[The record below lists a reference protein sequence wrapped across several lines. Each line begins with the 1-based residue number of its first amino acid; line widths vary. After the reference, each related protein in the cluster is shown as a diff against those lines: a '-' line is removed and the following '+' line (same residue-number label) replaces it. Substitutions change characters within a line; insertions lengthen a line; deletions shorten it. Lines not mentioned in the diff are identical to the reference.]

1 MAQWLSAL
9 DTPEWGAAQLKLLL
23 QILGL
28 CRAEELPLL
37 PSSVLTNAL
46 AAATGS
52 GDAQLAAQC
61 TSRLVTL
68 RPGLLSE
75 VGKFEIELPLRY
87 ADACQHLATK
97 GIDLSLLNVQLNN
110 ESACTEVVVTV
121 RRLTPFMDSLC
132 RSSDLGVLNMLC
144 PATHPETFNTAVT
157 LASKDARFV
166 FLLTPIELVELL
178 LASSDSDGAYWAA
191 VHALLRERLSRDTFS
206 RPSLLPQGFSNA
218 FVPCK
223 TYAGRAEHFRYGCWR
238 NGTLGYVPD
247 PGELLARSR
256 PPPPPSRNA
265 EPPVTRSAAPKPP
278 PPQPKPPLAQPK
290 LPPAQPKPQTKKS
303 PPPLPATL
311 TDDFHECLQD
321 MGHRHGYE
329 FGVLPDGRVGYGFS
343 QAKYIDDDYQV
354 QQTHHVRIQAALQSQ
369 NLAKLRA
376 ALDALQQHC
385 KGRTRCS
392 FCATAGHAPQA
403 CLSPYDDWFVRG
415 VRSFWY
421 DLFWKCAT
429 SWGSVSALEA
439 SVAANAACGEVA
451 AYWLNLAMPSV
462 GGEPKL
468 YMLKAAMKGKHWDM
482 VAHMVKAILS
492 RRDSD
497 VSVSD
502 FGEDEPESAI
512 PQLLV
517 SALHQNAP
525 AAVSAA
531 LWSLVTKF
539 KAAADR
545 VLYGV
550 AQRRSVGDPPIH
562 GSPFLLHAIAA
573 DNADAV
579 TFALEQLYPRRSQG
593 WDALPGPL
601 YPLMEAAT
609 SRRLNAAGALLRCGL
624 KPHIAG
630 LSSSLGT
637 PLGLAALTVPPS
649 WALCATMLQ
658 GKKAETALDFATPVP
673 SWQRAKGALSD
684 VPLHLAAHANQ
695 APLVDAVLAA
705 LNDSQ
710 RRTVLTAIDTAGN
723 TVLHCALLGK
733 PSGQIAASL
742 IRASAPMWV
751 RNAAGQT
758 ALSLAL
764 SAFGAGSDTYGV
776 TVLAAMQTA
785 WASHVAS
792 LAKEPNGSQAA
803 CSFLPTLALAENA
816 AQCWPKERAWLCER
830 RGELLSPLLRRQ
842 DVAAAAVAAALSAP
856 PAVRTRLLPMLL
868 DEPEIPA
875 AAVPLWLAA
884 AAVSPAEFRRLIAR
898 GPRVDAADAKT
909 GDTALHA
916 AARTGSLD
924 MIAALLE
931 ARARVAV
938 SNRVGDTPLHCAARA
953 GAPDVVRAL
962 LDAGADAAA
971 LNDARDSSLH
981 CAARDVA
988 GRESRLALCR
998 TLARCAPEVLKVTNT
1013 AGQTPVQAA
1022 ASKETKTLI
1031 QEEAHAAHRE
1041 RTAGK
1046 AKPVTPAKAAKPV
1059 AASATTE
1066 SAAEQPAAAG
1076 DGEEPLALPPPLP
1089 PPPRCELDEVAG
1101 ESDADLRS
1109 RVRGTLDK
1117 LPELMAVSAAAPI
1130 AAAATPAAP
1139 ADGDAA
1145 PLTSQL
1151 RAGAEATLGPLLPLE
1166 SAAERAAA
1174 DAAANA
1180 AVAALNSEDAA
1191 AAEEARAHVPAS
1203 VAELSVALS
1212 QSVWQFSICSGA
1224 RKEWAGMDAP
1234 FRAMVVAKMLGLGAG
1249 FWRSDGTCS
1258 QLVPDD
1264 VALKKTLELWRCK
1277 FSKAGRILFEVAPD
1291 WSSRSRCFQDMIR
1304 VWCITLDHDRYE
1316 RERVRVEASHRRAQ
1330 TSREK
1335 PALRRLSAAPLRP
1348 DGQRLPQSYEE
1359 REQRGED
1366 ASAEAP
1372 DAAPASQR
1380 ELRQHLPPASSSAD
1394 TFTLLKFFDMSG
1406 ELMHA
1411 CLTGQDETRVD
1422 FPFRVSQP
1430 EMDII
1435 THEATPPAAM
1445 LLIGRSGTGKTT
1457 CAVYRLWARWLL
1469 ARQAGVPLTAVFIT
1483 ASATLR
1489 TQVAASFRRLRAA
1502 TFSVADA
1509 AAVAEA
1515 EAVPLTHLLAVPDWR
1530 WPLFLTSAEYLKL
1543 VDASLPAPFLAAPS
1557 SADAGEEDDGLDLDL
1572 DGAALEIDLLSGGGA
1587 ESDSDDDNLDASASA
1602 APVAQRR
1609 CVRVMDIAAGLRIA
1623 DHAIHSAPA
1632 RDARKE
1638 VTYTFFVNTL
1648 WKRITTKEQ
1657 RAALRPALVYQEI
1670 RSYLAGS
1677 ADALAHPDHR
1687 LPLAAY
1693 LEIGRKRA
1701 PNFSEDGRRAL
1712 YPIFV
1717 AYERIKSKLGRYDVC
1732 DLVASIYARLEQHGW
1747 RGTPLRALLRD
1758 EVQDFTQAELLLD
1771 MRLLEDP
1778 SGILLCGDSAQ
1789 TIARGVG
1796 FRFADIR
1803 TLFFDESQRRK
1814 ALGLSGPPLAVPRI
1828 NCLELNYRTH
1838 TGVLDAAAVCVAC
1851 LRLLFPLTVDALP
1864 RERAFFDGQ
1873 RPLLLPTLSET
1884 DLSILL
1890 SGADRNASTVEF
1902 GAHQVILVRST
1913 EAAAR
1918 LPLALRTSA
1927 LVMTVPQAK
1936 GLEFDDVFVVRACPM
1951 HIAASPSR
1959 ADMRTLSILHSQ
1971 VDFFEDSPCHDEWR
1985 VLLSL
1990 QEELRAEE
1998 HGLMRNSGDTMPE
2011 LGEEDAEA
2019 VRSGALRP
2027 LPFDPVQHVVLGE
2040 ELKHLYTAITR
2051 AKSNV
2056 IFSDRS
2062 PKLRAPFYRLL
2073 RSLGLARA
2081 VRESLLAD
2089 GTHHGLS
2096 RVRSGPAE
2104 WAARARN
2111 LLDNEQPGVAADCFA
2126 RAGDA
2131 PRSLAARGMAVAAQ
2145 AAALEA
2151 GREARALQ
2159 LRAADHLLRAA
2170 AFAPKADEA
2179 AVAVS
2184 VAAAAT
2190 AAATRAAAE
2199 EAAADGDAPVESVVC
2214 SACIMPA
2221 TDAERTSWL
2230 GRAAAAFV
2238 RAEEW
2243 GAASEL
2249 YLMLKRYARAGTCLL
2264 RMGQP
2269 RRAAEVFERGAEA
2282 ATGDAVV
2289 ELQLRALRAHLTA
2302 RANAA
2307 ALALLQRNPA
2317 LARAAADAKV
2327 DVSKVATEVATA
2339 AHAAG
2344 RRVDALAALRHV
2356 ATRALRDKLLRAFG
2370 YWAELAEGMP
2380 DAVAGADMLLQHAGP
2395 GPAAAR
2401 LRAALPANP
2410 GLAPRLHTLLLC
2422 AASREEERSAGAK
2435 LAASAAALWTSAS
2448 GLPWADATFQAGRL
2462 GGNAASLHG
2471 ALAAYREAS
2480 RPLAQLAAMAALAK
2494 LPGAELS
2501 TGECT
2506 AALPAVRVACRA
2518 MGVLANRASDS
2529 FAIAQL
2535 DALYG
2540 GLGLASGVA
2549 ALAKSSSAT
2558 VALPADEWQ
2567 LSACITRVAASH
2579 PSAAMTAAKEA
2590 CAVRAAPPGKPLPP
2604 RSVLWRA
2611 ALSAVLLDLHDDC
2624 VAVVTAVAQS
2634 HIVAAEKLAQAGD
2647 GAGAVNAAL
2656 TALQTRQLREQVQT
2670 DVGNAGR
2677 SHVMALPPAALP
2689 FGPAALAASM
2699 EMRRS
2704 ATLALCR
2711 VLFPPAEPGGVDLA
2725 ALDAFSAAFAT
2736 EDDNPRKMACAA
2748 VFQECEASYDLALPP
2763 DRAGADGGACVAALW
2778 RVFAL
2783 AAPARVEVLRRRV
2796 RSARDAAKRAAGTM
2810 RSMQLAGVAA
2820 PPPPLTVRAEPFSS
2834 PLALLLAARD
2844 AAQSRDPAFAAHA
2857 LLHFVDFERRF
2868 APGAAQDAHRALIE
2882 LAAGAALSALGVMQ
2896 VAVVPAGWLH
2906 AYGRL
2911 AGAGPPPKAPVE
2923 AALAEQAVKAAAA
2936 ALARALR
2943 LSLTMPGGAAPLSL
2957 APLCV
2962 LLSAAL
2968 PESPAQSQDLAPLEH
2983 IAWAHVASLCDS
2995 PNASVAEAAKTAA
3008 ARADSKASSCRD
3020 VVIALLSL
3028 ARAVTAPTELRL
3040 LRLMP
3045 NWTAIPF
3052 DGVARHA
3059 KGNAAERTYAAPSRA
3074 GRASKAAARLME
3086 PLTDDEL
3093 VLYGENLDPLAPTEA
3108 QQAAASTIQRCWRAR
3123 CSARAAAALA
3133 ARRAAALSAAATAL
3147 ASDRYRHGAAAALR
3161 RWTAQVRDSLRV
3173 RRTAAAEEELARAR
3187 MADLAA
3193 SLADRLRSLAAAAAA
3208 PENTA
3213 TCPVCPRASTA
3224 AAAPVAA
3231 TGLRAFAA
3239 EFVPLTSHGAFP
3251 LWISRHACTD
3261 QRYIHPATHQC
3272 LAPSTWPQPLRSP
3285 HTRLR
3290 IWTPR
3295 APR

>member
-1 MAQWLSAL
+1 
-9 DTPEWGAAQLKLLL
+9 
-23 QILGL
+23 
-28 CRAEELPLL
+28 
-37 PSSVLTNAL
+37 
-46 AAATGS
+46 
-52 GDAQLAAQC
+52 
-61 TSRLVTL
+61 
-68 RPGLLSE
+68 
-75 VGKFEIELPLRY
+75 
-87 ADACQHLATK
+87 
-97 GIDLSLLNVQLNN
+97 
-110 ESACTEVVVTV
+110 
-121 RRLTPFMDSLC
+121 
-132 RSSDLGVLNMLC
+132 
-144 PATHPETFNTAVT
+144 
-157 LASKDARFV
+157 
-166 FLLTPIELVELL
+166 
-178 LASSDSDGAYWAA
+178 
-191 VHALLRERLSRDTFS
+191 
-206 RPSLLPQGFSNA
+206 
-218 FVPCK
+218 
-223 TYAGRAEHFRYGCWR
+223 
-238 NGTLGYVPD
+238 
-247 PGELLARSR
+247 
-256 PPPPPSRNA
+256 
-265 EPPVTRSAAPKPP
+265 
-278 PPQPKPPLAQPK
+278 
-290 LPPAQPKPQTKKS
+290 
-303 PPPLPATL
+303 
-311 TDDFHECLQD
+311 
-321 MGHRHGYE
+321 
-329 FGVLPDGRVGYGFS
+329 
-343 QAKYIDDDYQV
+343 
-354 QQTHHVRIQAALQSQ
+354 
-369 NLAKLRA
+369 
-376 ALDALQQHC
+376 
-385 KGRTRCS
+385 
-392 FCATAGHAPQA
+392 
-403 CLSPYDDWFVRG
+403 
-415 VRSFWY
+415 
-421 DLFWKCAT
+421 
-429 SWGSVSALEA
+429 
-439 SVAANAACGEVA
+439 
-451 AYWLNLAMPSV
+451 
-462 GGEPKL
+462 
-468 YMLKAAMKGKHWDM
+468 
-482 VAHMVKAILS
+482 
-492 RRDSD
+492 
-497 VSVSD
+497 
-502 FGEDEPESAI
+502 
-512 PQLLV
+512 
-517 SALHQNAP
+517 
-525 AAVSAA
+525 
-531 LWSLVTKF
+531 
-539 KAAADR
+539 
-545 VLYGV
+545 
-550 AQRRSVGDPPIH
+550 
-562 GSPFLLHAIAA
+562 
-573 DNADAV
+573 
-579 TFALEQLYPRRSQG
+579 
-593 WDALPGPL
+593 
-601 YPLMEAAT
+601 
-609 SRRLNAAGALLRCGL
+609 
-624 KPHIAG
+624 
-630 LSSSLGT
+630 
-637 PLGLAALTVPPS
+637 
-649 WALCATMLQ
+649 
-658 GKKAETALDFATPVP
+658 
-673 SWQRAKGALSD
+673 
-684 VPLHLAAHANQ
+684 
-695 APLVDAVLAA
+695 
-705 LNDSQ
+705 
-710 RRTVLTAIDTAGN
+710 
-723 TVLHCALLGK
+723 
-733 PSGQIAASL
+733 
-742 IRASAPMWV
+742 
-751 RNAAGQT
+751 
-758 ALSLAL
+758 
-764 SAFGAGSDTYGV
+764 
-776 TVLAAMQTA
+776 
-785 WASHVAS
+785 
-792 LAKEPNGSQAA
+792 
-803 CSFLPTLALAENA
+803 
-816 AQCWPKERAWLCER
+816 
-830 RGELLSPLLRRQ
+830 
-842 DVAAAAVAAALSAP
+842 
-856 PAVRTRLLPMLL
+856 
-868 DEPEIPA
+868 
-875 AAVPLWLAA
+875 
-884 AAVSPAEFRRLIAR
+884 
-898 GPRVDAADAKT
+898 
-909 GDTALHA
+909 
-916 AARTGSLD
+916 
-924 MIAALLE
+924 
-931 ARARVAV
+931 
-938 SNRVGDTPLHCAARA
+938 
-953 GAPDVVRAL
+953 
-962 LDAGADAAA
+962 
-971 LNDARDSSLH
+971 
-981 CAARDVA
+981 
-988 GRESRLALCR
+988 
-998 TLARCAPEVLKVTNT
+998 
-1013 AGQTPVQAA
+1013 
-1022 ASKETKTLI
+1022 
-1031 QEEAHAAHRE
+1031 
-1041 RTAGK
+1041 
-1046 AKPVTPAKAAKPV
+1046 
-1059 AASATTE
+1059 
-1066 SAAEQPAAAG
+1066 
-1076 DGEEPLALPPPLP
+1076 
-1089 PPPRCELDEVAG
+1089 
-1101 ESDADLRS
+1101 
-1109 RVRGTLDK
+1109 
-1117 LPELMAVSAAAPI
+1117 
-1130 AAAATPAAP
+1130 
-1139 ADGDAA
+1139 
-1145 PLTSQL
+1145 
-1151 RAGAEATLGPLLPLE
+1151 
-1166 SAAERAAA
+1166 
-1174 DAAANA
+1174 
-1180 AVAALNSEDAA
+1180 
-1191 AAEEARAHVPAS
+1191 
-1203 VAELSVALS
+1203 
-1212 QSVWQFSICSGA
+1212 
-1224 RKEWAGMDAP
+1224 
-1234 FRAMVVAKMLGLGAG
+1234 
-1249 FWRSDGTCS
+1249 
-1258 QLVPDD
+1258 
-1264 VALKKTLELWRCK
+1264 
-1277 FSKAGRILFEVAPD
+1277 
-1291 WSSRSRCFQDMIR
+1291 
-1304 VWCITLDHDRYE
+1304 
-1316 RERVRVEASHRRAQ
+1316 
-1330 TSREK
+1330 
-1335 PALRRLSAAPLRP
+1335 
-1348 DGQRLPQSYEE
+1348 
-1359 REQRGED
+1359 
-1366 ASAEAP
+1366 
-1372 DAAPASQR
+1372 
-1380 ELRQHLPPASSSAD
+1380 
-1394 TFTLLKFFDMSG
+1394 MSG

-1489 TQVAASFRRLRAA
+1489 SQVAASFRRLRAA

-1557 SADAGEEDDGLDLDL
+1557 AADAGEEDDGLDLDL
-1572 DGAALEIDLLSGGGA
+1572 DGAAVEIDLLSGGGA
-1587 ESDSDDDNLDASASA
+1587 ESDSDDDNLTDASAPA
-1602 APVAQRR
+1602 APVVQR
-1609 CVRVMDIAAGLRIA
+1609 
-1623 DHAIHSAPA
+1623 

-1803 TLFFDESQRRK
+1803 TLFYDESQRRK
-1814 ALGLSGPPLAVPRI
+1814 VLGLSGPPLAVPRI

-1936 GLEFDDVFVVRACPM
+1936 GLEFDDVF
-1951 HIAASPSR
+1951 I
-1959 ADMRTLSILHSQ
+1959 

-1998 HGLMRNSGDTMPE
+1998 HGLMRSGGDTMAE

-2027 LPFDPVQHVVLGE
+2027 LPFDPVHHVVLGE

-2131 PRSLAARGMAVAAQ
+2131 PRSLAARGMAMAAQ

-2159 LRAADHLLRAA
+2159 LRAADNLLRAA

-2199 EAAADGDAPVESVVC
+2199 EADDDAPAESVVC

-2249 YLMLKRYARAGTCLL
+2249 YLLLKRYARAGTCLL

-2289 ELQLRALRAHLTA
+2289 DLQLRALRAHLAA

-2339 AHAAG
+2339 AHASG
-2344 RRVDALAALRHV
+2344 RRADALAALRHV

-2401 LRAALPANP
+2401 LRAALPSNP
-2410 GLAPRLHTLLLC
+2410 GLAPRLHALLLC
-2422 AASREEERSAGAK
+2422 AAAREEERSAGAK
-2435 LAASAAALWTSAS
+2435 LAASAAALWPSAS

-2462 GGNAASLHG
+2462 GGNAAALHS

-2494 LPGAELS
+2494 LPAELS
-2501 TGECT
+2501 AGECA
-2506 AALPAVRVACRA
+2506 AALTALRVACRA
-2518 MGVLANRASDS
+2518 MGVLANRGSDS
-2529 FAIAQL
+2529 FVIAQL

-2540 GLGLASGVA
+2540 GLGLASGIA

-2567 LSACITRVAASH
+2567 LSACIARVAASH
-2579 PSAAMTAAKEA
+2579 PSAAMTAASEA

-2611 ALSAVLLDLHDDC
+2611 ALTAILLDLHDDC
-2624 VAVVTAVAQS
+2624 VAVVTAVGQS

-2656 TALQTRQLREQVQT
+2656 AALQTRQLREQVQT

-2677 SHVMALPPAALP
+2677 SHVIALPPAALP
-2689 FGPAALAASM
+2689 SSPAALAASR

-2711 VLFPPAEPGGVDLA
+2711 ALFPPAEPGGVDLA

-2736 EDDNPRKMACAA
+2736 EDDNPRKMACVAA
-2748 VFQECEASYDLALPP
+2748 LQDCEASYDSLATPP
-2763 DRAGADGGACVAALW
+2763 DRSGADGGACVAALW

-2796 RSARDAAKRAAGTM
+2796 RSARDVARRAAGTL

-2857 LLHFVDFERRF
+2857 MLHFVDFERRY

-2923 AALAEQAVKAAAA
+2923 AAVADQAVKAAAA

-2943 LSLTMPGGAAPLSL
+2943 LSLTMPAGAAPLSL

-2983 IAWAHVASLCDS
+2983 IAWAHVASLSDS
-2995 PNASVAEAAKTAA
+2995 PNAAVAQAAKAA
-3008 ARADSKASSCRD
+3008 AAHADSKASCRD

-3028 ARAVTAPTELRL
+3028 ARAVTAPAELRL
-3040 LRLMP
+3040 MRLMP

-3059 KGNAAERTYAAPSRA
+3059 KGNAAERTYSAPSRA

-3093 VLYGENLDPLAPTEA
+3093 VLYGENLDPLAPTER

-3133 ARRAAALSAAATAL
+3133 ARRAAALAAAASAL
-3147 ASDRYRHGAAAALR
+3147 ACDRYRHGAASALR

-3213 TCPVCPRASTA
+3213 TCPVCPRASSGTTA

-3239 EFVPLTSHGAFP
+3239 EFVPVQSHVSGAKHTAAAAAFATYQAAYLDAACPALTAAEGWSVELMRNVTDAVVAHDGLVDAARTALNALLADVEERRAWAGAE
-3251 LWISRHACTD
+3251 HAVRERAAALNAACVAAHAALQARDDTAD
-3261 QRYIHPATHQC
+3261 EAPEAEAEVEDDWEEAVATKKRRNKGGGRKK
-3272 LAPSTWPQPLRSP
+3272 SGRK
-3285 HTRLR
+3285 
-3290 IWTPR
+3290 
-3295 APR
+3295 